1 MNKIAQAIYMTRLQK
16 GLSQQALASIAGIPQ
31 PNLSRI
37 EKGRD
42 LKVSTLCQLASALQV
57 PVEDLFR
64 GVAPLS
70 LNKRV
75 FFQRDNIERAVDC
88 IAKEKPLPK
97 RLTEIAQW
105 VIPMMA
111 ARKRRGHIRKGD
123 LYISWAKLKS
133 TFSGD
138 EIRAIFSRVEKA
150 RRRLT

>member
-16 GLSQQALASIAGIPQ
+16 GLSQKELALIAGVPQ

-42 LKVSTLCQLASALQV
+42 FKVSTLCQLASALQV
-57 PVEDLFR
+57 PAEDLFG

-70 LNKRV
+70 LDKKT

-97 RLTEIAQW
+97 KLMQIAQW
-105 VIPMMA
+105 VTPMMGA
-111 ARKRRGHIRKGD
+111 GRRRGYIRKGD

-138 EIRAIFSRVEKA
+138 EIKAIFSRVEKA
-150 RRRLT
+150 RRRST